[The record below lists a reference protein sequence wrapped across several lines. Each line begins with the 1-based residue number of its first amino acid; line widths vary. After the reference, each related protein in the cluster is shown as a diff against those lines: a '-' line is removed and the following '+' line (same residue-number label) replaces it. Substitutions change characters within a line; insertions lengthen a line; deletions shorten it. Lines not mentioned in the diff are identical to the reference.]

1 MPCVDCERAAARR
14 RSGRLGAAD
23 AAAWLLRKKPAST
36 EVTGLAPRHQV
47 VFFLSRAAL
56 TGHRRER
63 RLVTG
68 KRPWGRRPARRTWA
82 TRGHPPFPR
91 SMLDIRR
98 RPRERPLIGS

>member
-1 MPCVDCERAAARR
+1 MPCVDFERAAARR
-14 RSGRLGAAD
+14 RSGRLCAAD

-36 EVTGLAPRHQV
+36 DVTGLAPRHQV

-68 KRPWGRRPARRTWA
+68 KRPWGPRPARRTWA
-82 TRGHPPFPR
+82 PRGHPPFPPPI
-91 SMLDIRR
+91 LTI
-98 RPRERPLIGS
+98 PPHPLNPPPL